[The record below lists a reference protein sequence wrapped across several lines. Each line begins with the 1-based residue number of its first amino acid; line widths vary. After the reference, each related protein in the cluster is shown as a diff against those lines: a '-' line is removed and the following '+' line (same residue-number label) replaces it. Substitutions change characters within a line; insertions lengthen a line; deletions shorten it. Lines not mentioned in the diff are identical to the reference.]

1 MMSEGAE
8 RSYLS
13 IGEVLGLLLEEFP
26 DVTISKIRFLESQG
40 LIDPERTPAGYR
52 KFYEAD
58 VELLRV
64 ILREQREN
72 FLPLRVI
79 KDRIHSGEID
89 PSGEIEAPDQLS
101 FDMSPAPSDTGHHTE
116 FQTNAVPVGA
126 DDAELGAGHGRRHDV
141 MAVVAESDAMKP
153 RAVGPETSDT
163 PDRQDASDTVDPAV
177 RDSHGVGSSPPG
189 NRTLLGAPASADAV
203 SDSEPSAVTA
213 AGVLSG
219 VVLDRS
225 ELCSIAQISDA
236 ELDDLVRFGLLSG
249 HDSGGLVLYD
259 DESVEVA
266 RACAEF
272 LRAGVDARHLRGW
285 RLAVDREI
293 TLYEQMVAPRLR
305 QRSPAARADVH
316 SELQRLDRLGSRL
329 RAALMARALRNYR
342 PG

>member
-1 MMSEGAE
+1 MSEGAE

-79 KDRIHSGEID
+79 KDRINSGEID

-101 FDMSPAPSDTGHHTE
+101 FDMSLVPSDTGHHAR
-116 FQTNAVPVGA
+116 FQSSPVSAGG
-126 DDAELGAGHGRRHDV
+126 DDADLGAGLSEP
-141 MAVVAESDAMKP
+141 VAAKP
-153 RAVGPETSDT
+153 RAAGTDTSDAPEALETSV
-163 PDRQDASDTVDPAV
+163 Q
-177 RDSHGVGSSPPG
+177 DSHGVGSPRSAH
-189 NRTLLGAPASADAV
+189 RTHEGAPAIADAV
-203 SDSEPSAVTA
+203 SDSEPSVVTA

-225 ELCSIAQISDA
+225 ELCSMAQICDS

-249 HDSGGLVLYD
+249 RDSGGEVLYD

-316 SELQRLDRLGSRL
+316 SELQRLDRLGSGL
-329 RAALMARALRNYR
+329 RAALMAQALRDYR

>member
-1 MMSEGAE
+1 MSEGAE

-52 KFYEAD
+52 KFYEGD
-58 VELLRV
+58 VDLLRV

-79 KDRIHSGEID
+79 KDRINSGEID
-89 PSGEIEAPDQLS
+89 PSGEIEVPDQLS
-101 FDMSPAPSDTGHHTE
+101 FDISLAPTEHGHHDPS
-116 FQTNAVPVGA
+116 QRISASVGA
-126 DDAELGAGHGRRHDV
+126 DDTVRVADDDGWQAAGSWVPELASSKPHTAGTEALDAPDV
-141 MAVVAESDAMKP
+141 SHTATSTDIRVEETRGVHSSSSGS
-153 RAVGPETSDT
+153 RALDDT
-163 PDRQDASDTVDPAV
+163 PQSVTA
-177 RDSHGVGSSPPG
+177 
-189 NRTLLGAPASADAV
+189 
-203 SDSEPSAVTA
+203 DSEAEASVADA

-225 ELCSIAQISDA
+225 ELCSMAQVSEA

-249 HDSGGLVLYD
+249 RDSGGVILYD
-259 DESVEVA
+259 DESVAVA

-316 SELQRLDRLGSRL
+316 SELQRLDRLGSGL
-329 RAALMARALRNYR
+329 RAALMAQALRDYR